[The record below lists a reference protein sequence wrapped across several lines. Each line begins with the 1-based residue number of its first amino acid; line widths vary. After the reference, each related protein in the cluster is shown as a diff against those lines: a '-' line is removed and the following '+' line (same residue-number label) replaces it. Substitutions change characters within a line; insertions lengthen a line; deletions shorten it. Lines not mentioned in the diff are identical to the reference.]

1 MRARFWVGEHVPR
14 AGDGQSGVAAPG
26 GEGPR
31 PLRGNVG
38 HAQALGGLSMP
49 PRRKYHPAMPKSS
62 PAARVAELREVL
74 ERANRAYYA
83 DAEPVMADVEYD
95 RLLVELA
102 ELEKAHPELADDAS
116 PTRRVGGAP
125 IEGFRTVAHSTPML
139 SIDNTYDPESLREWH
154 ARVLK
159 GLGVSG
165 VSGGGGGSAQ
175 GGPVLVAD
183 AKIDGVALSLRY
195 EQGRL
200 VHAVTRGDGVKGDDV
215 THNVRTIRSVPL
227 VLRGAVPDVLEIR
240 GEVYFPIAEFERI
253 NREREEAG
261 EELLMNPRNAA
272 AGTLKQ
278 LDPSS
283 AASRKLAF
291 AAHGRG
297 EVSDRAFAESHT
309 AFLDRIAALGVPV
322 NAPLAVSADAAKV
335 LAAIEEFADKR
346 HAKAYAIDG
355 VVVRVDRFDL
365 QAKLGVTSKSPRW
378 VIAYKYPAERK
389 TTTLVRVE
397 HQVGKTGKITP
408 RAVMEPVLL
417 AGTTVRHATLHNY
430 GRVRDASTNPE
441 DETAPR
447 TDIRIGDTIWV
458 EKAGEVI
465 PYVAGVDVSK
475 RKRGAA
481 KVEAPARC
489 PVCDGPVEIEPPEG
503 VQRPTLETARRCI
516 NPECPAQVR
525 ERLIWFAG
533 RKQMDIDGLGEKT
546 VDQVRAAVDEQG
558 RALIPLSTF
567 ADVFR
572 LHEHRD
578 ALLALERMGE
588 KKVDN
593 LLAGIEAAKGRGLG
607 RVLAGMGIRYVG
619 DSTAKALARRYADL
633 DALLAASVR
642 DLMPNAKLTKADAER
657 LGVDRDPPAPPPG
670 GEETG
675 LGVLTAPVVHAY
687 LHSPTAKKT
696 FADLRKAGVDLSS
709 KDYRAPGEAAVAVDS
724 PFKGKTVVITGTLE
738 SYEREDL
745 KAVLEGLG
753 AKVSGSV
760 SSKTGL
766 VVVGAS
772 AGSKLDKAR
781 ELNVPIMEEP
791 ELLAAL
797 KAAGV
802 RE

>member
-1 MRARFWVGEHVPR
+1 
-14 AGDGQSGVAAPG
+14 
-26 GEGPR
+26 
-31 PLRGNVG
+31 
-38 HAQALGGLSMP
+38 
-49 PRRKYHPAMPKSS
+49 MPK
-62 PAARVAELREVL
+62 PVPAAARVAELRTVL

-83 DAEPVMADVEYD
+83 DAEPVMADMEYD
-95 RLLVELA
+95 RLLA
-102 ELEKAHPELADDAS
+102 ELTELENAHPELADDAS

-125 IEGFRTVAHSTPML
+125 IEGFKTVAHSIPML
-139 SIDNTYDPESLREWH
+139 SIDNSYDPESLREWH

-159 GLGVSG
+159 GLAGQGTSG
-165 VSGGGGGSAQ
+165 S
-175 GGPVLVAD
+175 PVLVAD
-183 AKIDGVALSLRY
+183 AKIDGIAMSLRY
-195 EQGRL
+195 EKGRL

-227 VLRGAVPDVLEIR
+227 VLGSGVSKGGGTPPAAPGGSVPDVLEIR
-240 GEVYFPIAEFERI
+240 GEVYFPLTEFQRI

-261 EELLMNPRNAA
+261 EEILANPRNAA

-278 LDPSS
+278 LDPSA
-283 AASRKLAF
+283 AASRKLEF

-297 EVSDRAFAESHT
+297 EISDDAFADSHT
-309 AFLDRIAALGVPV
+309 AFLDRIGALGVRV
-322 NAPLAVSADAAKV
+322 NVPLAVTADADRV
-335 LAAIEEFADKR
+335 LAAIEEFAGKR
-346 HAKAYAIDG
+346 HARPYAIDG
-355 VVVRVDRFDL
+355 VVVRIDRYDL

-389 TTTLVRVE
+389 TTVLIRVE
-397 HQVGKTGKITP
+397 PQVGKTGKITP
-408 RAVMEPVLL
+408 RGVMEPVIL

-430 GRVRDASTNPE
+430 GRVRDASTDPT
-441 DETAPR
+441 DESAKR
-447 TDIRIGDTIWV
+447 TDIRIGDTIYV

-465 PYVAGVDVSK
+465 PYVAGVDVGK
-475 RKRGAA
+475 KRG
-481 KVEAPARC
+481 KEKIEAPGRC

-503 VQRPTLETARRCI
+503 AEQPTLETSRRCI

-533 RKQMDIDGLGEKT
+533 RKQMDIEGLGEKT
-546 VDQVRAAVDEQG
+546 VDQVRAAADEHG
-558 RALIPLSTF
+558 KPTIPLNTF

-572 LHEHRD
+572 LHEHRA
-578 ALLALERMGE
+578 ALVELERMGE

-593 LLAGIEAAKGRGLG
+593 LLAGIEAAKSRGLG

-619 DSTAKALARRYADL
+619 DSTAKALARRYPDL
-633 DALLAASVR
+633 DALLGASVR
-642 DLMPNAKLTKADAER
+642 DLMPNAKLSKGDAER
-657 LGVDRDPPAPPPG
+657 LGVERDGPG

-696 FADLRKAGVDLSS
+696 FADLRRAGVDLASG
-709 KDYRAPGEAAVAVDS
+709 DYRPPGKAAAPVDS
-724 PFKGKTVVITGTLE
+724 PFNGKTVVITGTLE
-738 SYEREDL
+738 SYEREAL

-772 AGSKLDKAR
+772 AGTKLDKAR

-802 RE
+802 